1 MHAQLSPLLRAPART
16 PGRAQAVGCS
26 RRSATAPAR
35 AASSSST
42 RPSDAR
48 AEDLA
53 PESTSTSGGS
63 SRRAAILGLALA
75 GVVGA
80 DAAAAADDDD
90 AGASPARQQ
99 QQPQQQHP
107 RVFLDVSIEGEPA
120 GRLEIEL
127 LPEAAPV
134 GARRF
139 ADLAEEKDGV
149 GYRLGRFDG
158 VFVDKGYVRN
168 AGARSLSYRADG
180 ASPIAGGDSTLDL
193 ERELDDAARRLPH
206 DRAGLVSL
214 IVREPDGSRP
224 PPKEKLVAVAG
235 RLVTLS
241 SRAGEAPN
249 GSAFCITLAPAPELD
264 RSNLVVGRLIGGDA
278 ALAALVALPLSR
290 PREGIQKP
298 FFDAGKAIGD
308 SRAVVAEKGFFR
320 PLKRAIVSNSGLL

>member
-1 MHAQLSPLLRAPART
+1 MHARHLALQQQRPSPLLRSS
-16 PGRAQAVGCS
+16 GCS
-26 RRSATAPAR
+26 RRSAFCSTR
-35 AASSSST
+35 ASST
-42 RPSDAR
+42 PRPSDAR
-48 AEDLA
+48 TEDLA
-53 PESTSTSGGS
+53 PETPSTSSANSS
-63 SRRAAILGLALA
+63 SRRAAILAGLALA
-75 GVVGA
+75 SASFGARAANA
-80 DAAAAADDDD
+80 DAD
-90 AGASPARQQ
+90 APA
-99 QQPQQQHP
+99 HP

-134 GARRF
+134 GAQRF

-180 ASPIAGGDSTLDL
+180 ASPIAGGDSTLEL
-193 ERELDDAARRLPH
+193 ERELDDASRRLPH
-206 DRAGLVSL
+206 DQAGLVSL

-235 RLVTLS
+235 KLVTLS

-249 GSAFCITLAPAPELD
+249 GTAFCITLAPAPELD
-264 RSNLVVGRLIGGDA
+264 RTNLVVGRLVGGDA

-320 PLKRAIVSNSGLL
+320 PLKRALVSDSGLLS